1 MTRSRMKKFEQLRQ
15 DILNEN
21 ATNNNYTN
29 ESLKQFA
36 QKLANAGIDVEKN
49 NVYKESKDYI
59 PHHQKSN
66 IQKVEQNNLDNRN
79 QINTNLNNSNDNFDG
94 NNDYMS
100 DFLSE
105 VKAYNLEKGYRQ
117 EEDTKANL
125 LHELNIK
132 PEIRPFG
139 NNYKN
144 NELFDSVNNDKYENK
159 KDNYSLQE
167 QEEIEDISLKVES
180 MSNEDFDISK
190 TMDNEIIQY
199 NDQVIDDKSQ
209 LQTIINNQTQEL
221 KTDFINQKKDIDAVN
236 NKIDRVNLILNITL
250 GILFV
255 IIIIVLIIFVYQLLK
270 INGVF

>member
-1 MTRSRMKKFEQLRQ
+1 MARSRMKKFEQLRQ

-36 QKLANAGIDVEKN
+36 QKLANAGIDVDKN
-49 NVYKESKDYI
+49 NVYKESKDYV
-59 PHHQKSN
+59 PHHQKTNNQNFESKVVDNSN
-66 IQKVEQNNLDNRN
+66 QVNV
-79 QINTNLNNSNDNFDG
+79 NLNNNDFNS

-139 NNYKN
+139 HNYQN
-144 NELFDSVNNDKYENK
+144 NELFDNVNSDEKIEQ
-159 KDNYSLQE
+159 DNYSLHE
-167 QEEIEDISLKVES
+167 QKEIDDISLKVES

-199 NDQVIDDKSQ
+199 NEQITDDNSK
-209 LQTIINNQTQEL
+209 LQTIIYNQTQEL
-221 KTDFINQKKDIDAVN
+221 KTDVINQKRDIDAVN

-255 IIIIVLIIFVYQLLK
+255 VVVVVLLVFVYQLLK